1 MLLTPAPS
9 SPSSSLR
16 HDGDLTT
23 LLEQLIEQYFA
34 DYPLA
39 NPIQV
44 RFGRYSRTR
53 LGSIG
58 LAGWRSLKHPRAL
71 AYPGRHLSQHDQAAS
86 QIVITGYYR
95 HRSIPDRLILA
106 TLAHELVHY
115 FHGFHSALPQKFLD
129 PHRGNIVDQE
139 LYKVGF
145 GQELRL
151 AKSWQRLHLRQAM
164 QQIDSEER
172 RLKSH
177 KPLKPLKSGLKSRPQ
192 SLSQAHPLARQ
203 LRRILLG

>member
-9 SPSSSLR
+9 SISSNLR
-16 HDGDLTT
+16 QDSELTV
-23 LLEQLIEQYFA
+23 LLEQLLGQYFIGYA
-34 DYPLA
+34 LA

-58 LAGWRSLKHPRAL
+58 LAGWRSLKHPQAL
-71 AYPGRHLSQHDQAAS
+71 AYPGRRLNQPNQAAS

-115 FHGFHSALPQKFLD
+115 FHGFHSALPQRFLD

-164 QQIDSEER
+164 QQIDQEER
-172 RLKSH
+172 LI
-177 KPLKPLKSGLKSRPQ
+177 KPRTKPRSRPHA
-192 SLSQAHPLARQ
+192 LTRQ
-203 LRRILLG
+203 LRRIFLG